1 MRRSWLA
8 LVLVAAMTAT
18 PLAVAAA
25 DARSDQAKVGK
36 IIDDRDLVRKGKW
49 TSKASAAAFQKT
61 LSKSKVKGARLT
73 TKESTASGG
82 AVSFQ
87 AGPDRGKA
95 QVFVG
100 GVKKATVKTAANKKK
115 TKVVQFT
122 GSGKVVVKVK
132 SPGKKGVYVDVVA
145 LNDVGTP
152 PSTTPHPGVGEVIFT
167 EWLAE
172 PTNLSSADGEWFE
185 LQNVAEDAWS
195 LDGCTVTDGES
206 TSTLAA
212 ADMPGSNIFV
222 FARNTNVA
230 ANGGVTA
237 EGAYNLTL
245 TANDS
250 LTLTCGATLIDTVT
264 WTTVTEGATLS
275 LDPDHYSATQNDLA
289 ANYCLGSLAYGDG
302 GDFGTPHAG
311 NSQCP

>member
-8 LVLVAAMTAT
+8 LVLVVAIVAT
-18 PLAVAAA
+18 PLSATAGS
-25 DARSDQAKVGK
+25 RSKIGKVV
-36 IIDDRDLVRKGKW
+36 DDRDLVRTGKW
-49 TSKASAAAFQKT
+49 TSKASATAWQKT
-61 LSKSKVKGARLT
+61 LSRSKVKGARLT

-87 AGPDRGKA
+87 TGPDRGKA
-95 QVFVG
+95 QIFVA
-100 GVKKATVKTAANKKK
+100 GVKKATVKTAAKKKK

-122 GSGKVVVKVK
+122 GSGKVVIKVK
-132 SPGKKGVYVDVVA
+132 TPGKKGVYVDVVA
-145 LNDVGTP
+145 LNDVGVP
-152 PSTTPHPGVGEVIFT
+152 PSTTPHPGAGEVIFT

-172 PTNLSSADGEWFE
+172 PTNLPPADGEWFE
-185 LQNVAEDAWS
+185 LQNVADDTWN

-206 TSTLAA
+206 TSTLSA
-212 ADMPGSNIFV
+212 ADMPGSNVFV

-237 EGAYNLTL
+237 EGAFTLTL

-250 LTLTCGATLIDTVT
+250 LTLQCGATVIDTVT

-275 LDPDHYSATQNDLA
+275 LDPDHYSAAQNDLA
-289 ANYCLGSLAYGDG
+289 ANYCLGSAPYGDG